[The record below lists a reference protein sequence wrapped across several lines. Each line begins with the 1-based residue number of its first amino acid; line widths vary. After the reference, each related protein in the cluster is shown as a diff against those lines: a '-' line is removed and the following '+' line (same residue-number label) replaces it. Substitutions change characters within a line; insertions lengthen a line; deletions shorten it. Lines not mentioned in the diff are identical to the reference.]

1 MALATTYVPS
11 LLLCVAHTRFR
22 GSKRSELVIRRG
34 NLKQTSGCQQERDC
48 KESELQEDE
57 SMNVD
62 QKMNHETDWW
72 TISALHWAYM
82 DSSLNKP

>member
-62 QKMNHETDWW
+62 QKMNHKRQIGGPFRLRIGLTW
-72 TISALHWAYM
+72 I
-82 DSSLNKP
+82 PV